1 MASVK
6 KNFCYNLILT
16 FCNYLFPLITYPYV
30 SRVLGVERIGACNF
44 VDGIVNYF
52 VLLSTLGIG
61 SYGVREIA
69 KCKNDPQ
76 KRNFVFSNLIVIN
89 IITTI
94 IAVISLV
101 CATLWIQSLQSY
113 RDFLWLGII
122 KLVFNMFLIEW
133 FFQGI
138 QEFKYITIRSVIVRL
153 VYVICVFVFVHTKSD
168 VIIYYG
174 LIVFT
179 SLINAVIN
187 WGYSSKYRK
196 LSFRHLQLGL
206 FIAPILSFGYY
217 RLLTSMYTSFNLI
230 FLGFTTND
238 AEVGYFSTATKMY
251 SILMGVFTAFTT
263 VMVPKVSEMLAY
275 GEKKKLQI
283 MANKTFSL
291 LTIISLPII
300 VFSLFCAEDI
310 ILLLSG
316 PGYEGANTPFRIVIF
331 LLLIIGMEQI
341 TIQQFLMASSSS
353 KSIATVS
360 TVGAVVG
367 FFLNL
372 LITPRLGA
380 VGSSISWGIS
390 ELAVLVTGLYLL
402 KKKLGI
408 ILNVSIFFKR
418 IRWSAF
424 YVIPLIVISFFHF
437 VHWVNLIISGMAII
451 GVFLLINLKVEKDNQ
466 IANTIRR
473 IGSFSS
479 LLCILKR
486 AKHT

>member
-1 MASVK
+1 MANLKV
-6 KNFCYNLILT
+6 NFSYNLTLT
-16 FCNYLFPLITYPYV
+16 VCNNLFPLITYPYV
-30 SRVLGVERIGACNF
+30 SRILGVERIGMCNY
-44 VDGIVNYF
+44 VDGIINYF
-52 VLLSTLGIG
+52 ILFSTLGIG

-69 KCKNDPQ
+69 KYKFDPER
-76 KRNFVFSNLIVIN
+76 KSFVFSNLMAIN
-89 IITTI
+89 VVGTI
-94 IAVISLV
+94 IAMFSLV
-101 CATLWIQSLQSY
+101 CATIFLPQLQSY

-122 KLVFNMFLIEW
+122 KLMLNMFLIEW

-138 QEFKYITIRSVIVRL
+138 QEFKYITIRSVLVRL
-153 VYVICVFVFVHTKSD
+153 VYVIGVFVFVHTKND
-168 VIIYYG
+168 VLIYYS
-174 LIVFT
+174 LTVAVT
-179 SLINAVIN
+179 LINAVVN
-187 WGYSSKYRK
+187 WRYSKKFIR
-196 LSFRHLQLGL
+196 LSFKNLQISL
-206 FIAPILSFGYY
+206 FITPVLAFGYY
-217 RLLTSMYTSFNLI
+217 RLLTSMYTSFNLV
-230 FLGFTTND
+230 FLGFSSGDT
-238 AEVGYFSTATKMY
+238 EVGYFSTATKLY
-251 SILMGVFTAFTT
+251 SILMGAFTAFTT

-300 VFSLFCAEDI
+300 IFSLFCAEDI

-353 KSIATVS
+353 KSIAIVS